1 MVIKAMEKID
11 TYPVPDLDVYIID
24 IKTTKED
31 NVPMDYDGAKDRK
44 ENIILND
51 KIDSDKKNTNI
62 VSD

>member
-1 MVIKAMEKID
+1 MEKID

-31 NVPMDYDGAKDRK
+31 NVPMDYDGTKDRK